1 VGAALHDAKE
11 IAQMDWKTFQA
22 ALIRFGWTLVLTY
35 GAQFVAWGVDT
46 GNWEAV
52 GATGVTASA
61 LAAITYGIKK
71 FFWPTSTL

>member
-1 VGAALHDAKE
+1 
-11 IAQMDWKTFQA
+11 MDWKTFQA

-52 GATGVTASA
+52 GATGATASV
-61 LAAITYGIKK
+61 LAAIVYGIKK
-71 FFWPTSTL
+71 WAFPNSTF